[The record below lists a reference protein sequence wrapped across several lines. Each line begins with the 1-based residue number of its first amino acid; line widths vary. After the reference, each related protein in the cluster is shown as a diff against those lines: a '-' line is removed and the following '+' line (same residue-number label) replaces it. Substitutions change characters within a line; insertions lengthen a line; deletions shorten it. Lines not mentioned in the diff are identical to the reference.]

1 MLITLL
7 SVVIII
13 TGIIICK
20 CCYKS
25 YQEDF
30 GTLVTIIGTAGL
42 IIAIIGIIYCNTTS
56 QLNYQKAL
64 QKYNMLNYR
73 IEHISDNVV
82 GNETLYS
89 DIVEFNNDLRSAKY
103 WAENPWTNWF
113 NNQRIAKEIDYI
125 TIPRKEENK

>member
-7 SVVIII
+7 SVVFII

-30 GTLVTIIGTAGL
+30 GMLVTMVGTAGL
-42 IIAIIGIIYCNTTS
+42 IIAIVGIICCNTTS

-64 QKYNMLNYR
+64 QEYNMLNYR
-73 IEHISDNVV
+73 IEHISDNIV

-89 DIVEFNNDLRSAKY
+89 DIVEFNNDLRSVKY
-103 WAENPWTNWF
+103 WAENPWTSWF
-113 NNQRIAKEIDYI
+113 NNQRIAKEINYI
-125 TIPRKEENK
+125 DISRKDDKK